1 GCVCPA
7 VGVFL
12 VLRRYSFLAET
23 LAHVSLAGLAIGLL
37 LGILPFAATFF
48 TAVIAAV
55 AVEILRARKNL
66 YNDALLALAMSGG
79 LALAVVLFS
88 YSQKFGGDVMGY
100 LFGSILTLT
109 PDDLWLITAVAA
121 LVLAAVAFLYKEL
134 YFISFDE
141 ECARVAGLPVQK
153 INFVF
158 IFLVAGTVSV
168 AVRVV
173 GALLVGALMVIPV
186 LIALLLAGS
195 FGQAFRYAVGT
206 GVAVTLAG
214 LIASYYLGTAS
225 GGTIVLLAVAL
236 FVLVLAGGRVKGF
249 LQKRPPCRF
258 LAAPTED
265 ENSRP
270 AVRFDRSDICVGPVT
285 RHGAGEVSEPTARIA
300 QLTGCEKNIS
310 ERQKRL

>member
-1 GCVCPA
+1 MLALFQYDFMLRALLAGLAVGCVCPA

-48 TAVIAAV
+48 TALIAAV
-55 AVEILRARKNL
+55 AVEILRARENL

-88 YSQKFGGDVMGY
+88 YSQKLGVDAMGY

-109 PDDLWLITAVAA
+109 PGDLWLITAVAA

-141 ECARVAGLPVQK
+141 ECARVAGLPVHK

-236 FVLVLAGGRVKGF
+236 FVLVLAGSRIKGL
-249 LQKRPPCRF
+249 LQRR
-258 LAAPTED
+258 
-265 ENSRP
+265 
-270 AVRFDRSDICVGPVT
+270 
-285 RHGAGEVSEPTARIA
+285 
-300 QLTGCEKNIS
+300 
-310 ERQKRL
+310 